1 MYVSN
6 CVKKIATNK
15 ILDYIPDNI
24 RRYMYSINMDNVY
37 QIHLSYDKPVYINSG
52 AGTFFISRHGVL
64 TDNVSESVFVT
75 KKDMETAIEL
85 ISEASMYAVKNELVQ
100 GFITVNGGNR
110 IGICGTGVIKRGEVS
125 YIKDISSLNYRLAN
139 EVVGVSDKVLNF
151 ITDGIEIKN
160 TLIIS
165 PPGAGKTTMLRDI
178 ARNLS
183 ELGFSV
189 CVVDERFELASMHE
203 GKSAFDLGVSTDVIS
218 GIPKHMAMS
227 MVLRSM
233 SPQVIITDELGTEQD
248 TEAVLKMQRCGVAV
262 IASMHGSESLEN
274 DTRKILGC
282 FDVIINMSKKNGVGT
297 VEEVTI
303 I

>member
-6 CVKKIATNK
+6 CVKKIETHK

-37 QIHLSYDKPVYINSG
+37 QIHLSYDKPVYLNSG
-52 AGTFFISRHGVL
+52 EGTFFISRHGVL
-64 TDNVSESVFVT
+64 TDNVSEAVFVT

-100 GFITVNGGNR
+100 GFITVHGGNR

-203 GKSAFDLGVSTDVIS
+203 GKSAFNLGVSTDVIS
-218 GIPKHMAMS
+218 GIPKHIAMS

-262 IASMHGSESLEN
+262 IASMHGGESIEN
-274 DTRKILGC
+274 DNRKILGC

-297 VEEVTI
+297 VEEVTFI
-303 I
+303 